1 MSKTTNI
8 EITEAA
14 AGRIQEQ
21 LAKRGHGLGL
31 RVGVRTSGCSGYAY
45 ALDYADAVGEDDVS
59 FEAYGSTVV
68 IARKHLELLEGLR
81 LDFRRDGLNQM
92 YHFENPNV
100 VDHCGCGESF
110 AVAS

>member
-1 MSKTTNI
+1 MSEAANI
-8 EITEAA
+8 EITTAA
-14 AGRIQEQ
+14 AARIQEQ

-31 RVGVRTSGCSGYAY
+31 RVGVRASGCSGYAY
-45 ALDYADAVGEDDVS
+45 ALDYADSVEEGDVTIQ
-59 FEAYGSTVV
+59 AHGATVV
-68 IARKHLELLEGLR
+68 LAREHLPLLDGLR
-81 LDFRRDGLNQM
+81 LDFRREGLNQM

>member
-1 MSKTTNI
+1 MNI

-14 AGRIQEQ
+14 ARRIQEQ

-45 ALDYADAVGEDDVS
+45 ALDYADEVGDNDVS
-59 FEAYGSTVV
+59 FEAHGSTIVV
-68 IARKHLELLEGLR
+68 DRKHLELLDGLR

-92 YHFENPNV
+92 YHFDNPNV

>member
-1 MSKTTNI
+1 MSETANI

-14 AGRIQEQ
+14 ATRIQEQ

-31 RVGVRTSGCSGYAY
+31 RVGVRSSGCSGYAY
-45 ALDYADAVGEDDVS
+45 ALDYADAVEADDVTIQ
-59 FEAYGSTVV
+59 AHGATVV
-68 IARKHLELLEGLR
+68 VSREHLALLEGLR
-81 LDFRRDGLNQM
+81 LDFRREGLNQM